1 MLYTGC
7 LGVGARM
14 RSLVF
19 LFVFAH
25 VLFGCIGED
34 DFSLVDSIV
43 EENLLKNISDIIPDN
58 PIVAAD
64 QIIIASTSPLK
75 GNMSEAILT
84 TLAVGKTLAASIN
97 STPTIENKKSS
108 TPRQTAQNIVKEES
122 STICKTCRC
131 QSFEPLE
138 ILCDN
143 MNLSKMFLDAD
154 WPNDITIISIDA
166 NFESNNFTE
175 IIKFPSLPLVNLN
188 FRHNSIFAI
197 EPAAFKNLSALVS
210 LDLSWNKLRQQALFR
225 DVFQGR
231 YSNDEYQPIALKI
244 LKLGY
249 NAIHSLNKDAFDHTP
264 YLTTLELND
273 NPIKVIDHETAMAIT
288 SLRKLE
294 VNGGQTSV
302 NKITLSIHIISLFK

>member
-1 MLYTGC
+1 
-7 LGVGARM
+7 M

-210 LDLSWNKLRQQALFR
+210 LNLSWNKLRQQALFR

-302 NKITLSIHIISLFK
+302 NKITINSYNFTF

>member
-210 LDLSWNKLRQQALFR
+210 LNLSWNKLRQQALFR

-302 NKITLSIHIISLFK
+302 NKITINSYNFTF